1 MTGIRKWLF
10 LTERGEKELRKGIVA
25 CFITNLSLLLA
36 VGITGGVIQEMLKPL
51 TGAELSYPVLWA
63 LFGCGCLA
71 AGIHFWCVRN
81 EYRKT
86 YLTCYTSASESRM
99 RIAGM
104 IRTFPMSVF
113 QEKSLAEYTTNM
125 MSDCESIEHSLSH
138 IIPPLFANIVSS
150 TIICVGVILFDWRM
164 GLAIFVTLPAAF
176 LIILISRGL
185 QQKGSRRQTRAK
197 LNASREEQEY
207 LDGMKVIRAME
218 QGESLK
224 KLDSSLREW
233 KNASIGME
241 LGTGVI
247 ISAAQFVL
255 QAGIGITVY
264 VGVNLLTK
272 GQIEVVP
279 LLLCFVIVCRIY
291 GPILSILTLLPMLFH
306 TLTATERMRALQ
318 NVQIQQGEDEVI
330 LTHHDIDFSNV
341 SFAYQGENVLEDV
354 TLHIPEGKITAFVG
368 ASGCGKSTIL
378 RLIGRFFDVEYGK
391 IELGNVDIQKIL
403 PERLMKEMTFVFQ
416 DVILFSDTIWNNI
429 KMGNQNATDE
439 EIIAA
444 ARAAHVEEIVQALP
458 DGYQT
463 VLTENGSSLSG
474 GERQRISI
482 ARALLK
488 DAPIVILDEATSS
501 LDPENE
507 MLVQQALNKLTA
519 GKTVI
524 VVAHKLKTI
533 QNAHQIIVLDQKG
546 IAEQGTHQNLMQLQG
561 IYYRLYRMQEMS
573 NSYIISLKEEI

>member
-546 IAEQGTHQNLMQLQG
+546 IAEQGTHQTLMQLQG

-573 NSYIISLKEEI
+573 NSYIIS

>member
-463 VLTENGSSLSG
+463 VLTENGSNLSG

-546 IAEQGTHQNLMQLQG
+546 IAEQGTHQTLMQLQG

-573 NSYIISLKEEI
+573 NSYIIS